1 MQVNYNLLAVNF
13 FMAITGL
20 YQLSRKASQDFGG
33 KVCCTGLRITG
44 MYACAAEYAAAD
56 DLPLMVHHWSASAQ
70 SADRLLCAQAA
81 LKEA

>member
-33 KVCCTGLRITG
+33 KVCCTSLRVAG
-44 MYACAAEYAAAD
+44 MSGFPTEPTAEGH
-56 DLPLMVHHWSASAQ
+56 LPLMIYHWSAFA
-70 SADRLLCAQAA
+70 
-81 LKEA
+81 